1 MDNII
6 KIIESLEKSGLLIDG
21 ATETVKLQIK
31 KQVSGFLAA
40 IMPHFDASVTAPVT
54 PWLINTVT
62 ERGVRSAGKKQ
73 KGGFILLLALPLMTK
88 FLRNGV
94 MDKHFQSHS
103 IL

>member
-6 KIIESLEKSGLLIDG
+6 KIIESLEKSGLLIDR

-54 PWLINTVT
+54 P
-62 ERGVRSAGKKQ
+62 
-73 KGGFILLLALPLMTK
+73 
-88 FLRNGV
+88 
-94 MDKHFQSHS
+94 
-103 IL
+103 